1 MPAASYTLLAAS
13 RAMSKPTTCIMSP
26 APKVDAVSV
35 VIAWARMRT
44 SLRKPCWS
52 ANFSETRIAAAPP
65 QVGGQAIS
73 RVITPG
79 QITWSFMTSSAV
91 TSLRNSASG
100 LFLAC
105 RLALAR
111 TFAKEDSGVPYFF
124 MWLRPA
130 PPK

>member
-1 MPAASYTLLAAS
+1 
-13 RAMSKPTTCIMSP
+13 
-26 APKVDAVSV
+26 
-35 VIAWARMRT
+35 
-44 SLRKPCWS
+44 
-52 ANFSETRIAAAPP
+52 
-65 QVGGQAIS
+65 
-73 RVITPG
+73 
-79 QITWSFMTSSAV
+79 MTSSAV

-111 TFAKEDSGVPYFF
+111 TLAKDSSGVPYFF